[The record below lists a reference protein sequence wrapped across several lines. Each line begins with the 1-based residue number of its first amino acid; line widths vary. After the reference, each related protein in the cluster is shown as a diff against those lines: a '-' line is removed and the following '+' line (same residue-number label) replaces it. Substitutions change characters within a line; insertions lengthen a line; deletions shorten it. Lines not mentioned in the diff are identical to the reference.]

1 VKTPFYFFEI
11 KYLKTHKS
19 VAIKCYIKY
28 TIRSILIEYN
38 VIIMFKCVELMY
50 KEVFNLYKCAIILA
64 AGEGKRMNSNTP
76 KVLHKVCG
84 KEMIN
89 HVIDT
94 IRSAEIEMIDVVIG
108 KGAEKVKEA
117 TEDRN
122 INYSLQEDQLGTGHA
137 VMCAKEFLRGH
148 EGTVAIFVGDGPLI
162 TEKTVRELL
171 NYHEKGEFKATILTS
186 SMKDPGKYGR
196 IIRNEF
202 GDVEKIVEFKDCTQ
216 VELSVQE
223 INSGMYCFNI
233 EELLNSLDK
242 LNNNNA
248 QREYYLTDVIGIL
261 KSQGFK
267 IGAFDVPIEEITAVN
282 SKVELANAELIMRT
296 RINRM
301 HMENGVTIIDPN
313 NAYIDSEVIIGKD
326 TIIYPGNIL
335 QGKTIIKENCVLYQN
350 NRISDSTIQNGVSV
364 QSSVI
369 IESQVGEGTT
379 VGPYAYIR
387 PESNI
392 GKHARIGDFVE
403 IKKSTIGDNTKVS
416 HLTYIGDAEVGSGCN
431 FGCGTV
437 VVNYDGK
444 SKFKTI
450 IGNNTF
456 IGCNTN
462 LVSPVKVNDNAYIAA
477 GSTITNEVPKNAL
490 AIARA
495 RQRNIENW
503 VIKSGHIK

>member
-1 VKTPFYFFEI
+1 
-11 KYLKTHKS
+11 
-19 VAIKCYIKY
+19 
-28 TIRSILIEYN
+28 
-38 VIIMFKCVELMY
+38 M
-50 KEVFNLYKCAIILA
+50 YKCAIVLA

-76 KVLHKVCG
+76 KMLHKVCG

-94 IRSAEIEMIDVVIG
+94 IRSADIGTIDVVIG
-108 KGAEKVKEA
+108 RGAEKVKKA
-117 TEDRN
+117 TEDRK
-122 INYSLQEDQLGTGHA
+122 ISYSLQEEQLGTGHA
-137 VMCAKEFLRGH
+137 VMCAKEFLGGH
-148 EGTVAIFVGDGPLI
+148 KGTVAIFVGDGPLI
-162 TEKTVRELL
+162 TETTVRELL
-171 NYHEKGEFKATILTS
+171 DYHEKGKFKATILTS
-186 SMKDPGKYGR
+186 TMKYPGKYGR
-196 IIRNEF
+196 IIRSHIGE
-202 GDVEKIVEFKDCTQ
+202 VEKIVEFKDCNPE
-216 VELSVQE
+216 ELAVKE

-233 EELLNSLDK
+233 EELLSSLDK

-248 QREYYLTDVIGIL
+248 QSEYYLTDVIGIL
-261 KSQGFK
+261 KGQGFK
-267 IGAFDVPIEEITAVN
+267 VGAFDVPIEEITAVN
-282 SKVELANAELIMRT
+282 SKVELADAELIMKA
-296 RINRM
+296 RINRK
-301 HMENGVTIIDPN
+301 HMENGVTIMDPN
-313 NAYIDSEVIIGKD
+313 NTYIDWSVIIGKD

-335 QGKTIIKENCVLYQN
+335 QGTTIIKENCVLYQN
-350 NRISDSTIQNGVSV
+350 NRIVDSIIQNGVSV

-369 IESQVGEGTT
+369 IESQVGEETT

-387 PESNI
+387 PESII

-495 RQRNIENW
+495 RQVNIENW
-503 VIKSGHIK
+503 VVRKGHSK